1 MKFENMEV
9 PQIPHYHHSTQAALK
24 TGRKTLVITGLV
36 QSIFGVR
43 NFLFWIRWLLLTAF
57 SCLIYS
63 CAPVSDRKWCFQP
76 IPTHIQT
83 RQLLSQLR
91 PSAGKSQIFSREL
104 EREKSV
110 TTQTCAPSFA
120 FARRERELQT
130 EANFRIKFCLDGK
143 GAASG
148 PVHHWNIF
156 FFVRLYL
163 FFLSFYFILEKE
175 KKNVTLKI
183 SSRIFF
189 GILSRIK

>member
-120 FARRERELQT
+120 FARHERE
-130 EANFRIKFCLDGK
+130 NCRPKRIFVSSFVWMEK
-143 GAASG
+143 GQPPDPSITG
-148 PVHHWNIF
+148 TYFSLFDYIF
-156 FFVRLYL
+156 SSYL
-163 FFLSFYFILEKE
+163 FILFWKK